1 VKRIIKILSVIAIV
15 VALLLGGG
23 AVPSVAATAGVTISI
38 DTPTGVAPDNDFTA
52 NVSISEVAGFDAC
65 QYDISFDASV
75 LRLDNVTS
83 GLISSTEIPVD
94 IYNQLAPGTY
104 RVVQNV
110 PGLTGASGSG
120 YLAVLHLY
128 VIGSEGDSSMV
139 GPSNGVLS
147 NIVAS
152 EIEATWAGGSVR
164 IAAEAPQAATPP
176 PAANLSPEDAT
187 PSPEAA
193 ALDEA
198 VPSPAEPIN
207 WPVLWKVIAG
217 VVVVGL
223 IILLLARRRA
233 Y

>member
-1 VKRIIKILSVIAIV
+1 MKRIMKILGVIAI

-23 AVPSVAATAGVTISI
+23 AAVPVVAAPEVIVSI
-38 DTPTGVAPDNDFTA
+38 DVPDGVAPDSDFTA
-52 NVSISEVAGFDAC
+52 NLSISEVVDFDAC
-65 QYDISFDASV
+65 QYDVSFDASV

-83 GLISSTEIPVD
+83 GFIGSAEIPVD

-110 PGLTGASGSG
+110 PGLAGASGSG
-120 YLAVLHLY
+120 YLAVLHLH

-147 NIVAS
+147 DIAAS
-152 EIEATWAGGSVR
+152 EIEATWVGGSVR
-164 IAAEAPQAATPP
+164 VAAASEDTTP
-176 PAANLSPEDAT
+176 PAAVT
-187 PSPEAA
+187 PSPEATA
-193 ALDEA
+193 PDEA
-198 VPSPAEPIN
+198 APSPAEPIN
-207 WPVLWKVIAG
+207 WPLLWKVIGG

-223 IILLLARRRA
+223 IILFVVARLRA